1 MKIEAKGQMR
11 KALKNRGAASTVK
24 VQEPFK
30 LAAIGVLW
38 FWLVAFALLP
48 NLLVAIASFL
58 TRGDS
63 EFVAF
68 TLTLSSYRRLLDPL
82 YLDVLLDSL
91 WLASV
96 TTTLCLLLGYPFAYL
111 LTRSPARW
119 RPLLLLLVIVP
130 FWTSSLVRIYAM
142 MIVLKTQGLLNQTL
156 LGLGLIAEP
165 LELLYTEPAVILGM
179 LYTLLPFMILPLYA
193 ALEKLDDRLIEAACD
208 LGAGKMTIF
217 LRIVVPLTLPGIIA
231 GSLLTFLPGL
241 GMFYVAD
248 LLGGAKTL
256 LVGNLIRDQFLSARD
271 WPFGAAA
278 SVLLT
283 LLMGLLLWAY
293 YLSARR
299 ANRGLP

>member
-1 MKIEAKGQMR
+1 MR
-11 KALKNRGAASTVK
+11 AVSTVK
-24 VQEPFK
+24 IQEPFK
-30 LAAIGVLW
+30 LAAIGALW
-38 FWLVAFALLP
+38 FWLIAFALLP
-48 NLLVAIASFL
+48 NLLVAVASLL
-58 TRGDS
+58 TRGDN

-91 WLASV
+91 WLAAA

-111 LTRSPARW
+111 LTRTSSRW

-130 FWTSSLVRIYAM
+130 FWTSSLVRTYAI
-142 MIVLKTQGLLNQTL
+142 MIVLKTQGLLNQAL
-156 LGLGLIAEP
+156 MGLGLIAEP
-165 LELLYTEPAVILGM
+165 LELLYTETAVILGM

-193 ALEKLDDRLIEAACD
+193 ALEKLDHRLIEAARD
-208 LGAGKMTIF
+208 LGAGKITIF
-217 LRIVVPLTLPGIIA
+217 LRIVIPLTLPGIIA

-283 LLMGLLLWAY
+283 LLMGLLLWGY

>member
-1 MKIEAKGQMR
+1 VNIR
-11 KALKNRGAASTVK
+11 
-24 VQEPFK
+24 EPFK
-30 LAAIGVLW
+30 LVAIGALW
-38 FWLVAFALLP
+38 FWLMAFALLP
-48 NLLVAIASFL
+48 NLLVAVASLL
-58 TRGDS
+58 TRGDN

-91 WLASV
+91 WLAAA

-111 LTRSPARW
+111 LTRTSSRW

-130 FWTSSLVRIYAM
+130 FWTSSLVRTYAI
-142 MIVLKTQGLLNQTL
+142 MIVLKTQGLLNQAL

-165 LELLYTEPAVILGM
+165 LELLYTETAVILGM

-193 ALEKLDDRLIEAACD
+193 ALEKLDHRLIEAARD
-208 LGAGKMTIF
+208 LGAGKITIF
-217 LRIVVPLTLPGIIA
+217 LRIVIPLTLPGIIA

-283 LLMGLLLWAY
+283 LLMGLLLWGY

>member
-63 EFVAF
+63 EFVTF

-91 WLASV
+91 WLAS
-96 TTTLCLLLGYPFAYL
+96 TTTMLCLLLGYPFAYL

>member
-1 MKIEAKGQMR
+1 MKIR
-11 KALKNRGAASTVK
+11 
-24 VQEPFK
+24 EPFK
-30 LAAIGVLW
+30 LTAIGALW
-38 FWLVAFALLP
+38 FWLIAFALLP
-48 NLLVAIASFL
+48 NLLVVIASLL
-58 TRGDS
+58 TRGDDQ
-63 EFVAF
+63 FVTF

-91 WLASV
+91 WLAAA

-111 LTRSPARW
+111 LTRTSARW

-130 FWTSSLVRIYAM
+130 FWTSSLVRTYAI

-193 ALEKLDDRLIEAACD
+193 ALEKLDPRLIEAARD
-208 LGAGKMTIF
+208 LGAGKITIF
-217 LRIVVPLTLPGIIA
+217 LRIVIPLTLPGIIA

>member
-1 MKIEAKGQMR
+1 VRIR
-11 KALKNRGAASTVK
+11 
-24 VQEPFK
+24 EPFK
-30 LAAIGVLW
+30 LIAIGALW
-38 FWLVAFALLP
+38 FWLIAFALLP
-48 NLLVAIASFL
+48 NLLVAVASVL
-58 TRGDS
+58 TRGDN
-63 EFVAF
+63 EFVVF

-91 WLASV
+91 WLAAA
-96 TTTLCLLLGYPFAYL
+96 TTALCLLLGYPFAYL
-111 LTRSPARW
+111 LTRSPVRW

-130 FWTSSLVRIYAM
+130 FWTSSLVRTYAI

-165 LELLYTEPAVILGM
+165 LELLYTESAVILGM

-193 ALEKLDDRLIEAACD
+193 ALEKLDPRLIEAARD
-208 LGAGKMTIF
+208 LGAGKITIF
-217 LRIVVPLTLPGIIA
+217 LRIVIPLTLPGIIA